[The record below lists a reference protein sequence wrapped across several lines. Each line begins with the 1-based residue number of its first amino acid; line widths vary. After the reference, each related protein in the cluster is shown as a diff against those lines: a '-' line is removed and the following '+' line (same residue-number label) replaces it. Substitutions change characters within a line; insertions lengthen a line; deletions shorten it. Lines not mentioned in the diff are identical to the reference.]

1 LLYLNPFMRT
11 DVSSHARCFG
21 HFHISHLVKETTMFS
36 FFRALT
42 DRVKA
47 LFATN
52 AAMDF
57 EAELLARDA
66 ERRAELHRLADRY
79 DTEGLHGIANHL
91 RQRVDNL
98 SLDRPL
104 AIVLPALDHLGS
116 REQAAPSL
124 PDPTSGNGQT
134 AKLLPL
140 PATTSNAS
148 RATTRR
154 KKSR

>member
-1 LLYLNPFMRT
+1 
-11 DVSSHARCFG
+11 
-21 HFHISHLVKETTMFS
+21 MFS

-42 DRVKA
+42 DRIKA

-52 AAMDF
+52 AAMDL

-79 DTEGLHGIANHL
+79 DAEGLHAVADNL
-91 RQRVDNL
+91 RQRASNL

-104 AIVLPALDHLGS
+104 ASVLPALDHLGN

-124 PDPTSGNGQT
+124 PDPASSNGQT
-134 AKLLPL
+134 TKLLPL
-140 PATTSNAS
+140 PAATSNAS
-148 RATTRR
+148 RATTHR